1 MSKYVNGPSIDVEQL
16 KRDVLASITV
26 PNPETIKE
34 DILKAIPSIPNYTV
48 SLEEDTLVLTK
59 EGDTSYR
66 KTIDLSKYKDPTV
79 NVEQIKNEI
88 LSAVDTKIPTS
99 ESIKN
104 AVLTEVNPKLIDK
117 ENLKTEIL
125 SAIPS
130 SPNYTLSLDDNTLKL
145 GKEGDDSYSKTID
158 LSKYNTNVESL
169 LGDIATSSSDIT
181 DGGYLSR
188 INDLGTVLLM
198 SGMSLTGKLSDNK
211 SYIELLVSVSDA
223 VYDKYFPTYTKKPP
237 RKRIGYIAIAE
248 LHKAMESN
256 NLSLE
261 SILRNIQTV
270 NSKLNSREV
279 DRLVS
284 DLAEIIYYAAPEL
297 KYELNRDNTILNLV
311 YEPTSEAMKYFP
323 NETNKTQH
331 LIVASMTR
339 DTLKTL
345 LGPISATDN
354 HTLSLDDNTLKLGKE
369 SDPNYSKTVD
379 LSKYVNDPP
388 VDVEQLKRDVLGAI
402 PSMPNYTLSIKGNTL
417 KLSKEGD
424 DSYSKTVI
432 LPVSSNGSSVDIE
445 QLKKDIVASMTES
458 NERAIK
464 EEVSRVIPTA
474 NTSYIEAHGRPDK
487 KDELNNARFGTTY
500 VDLDRTDGAYIWMKK
515 TKWTVIEGDTGEI
528 DFDQSLISDCKIRR
542 INNTVIISPKTYM
555 DNTIQRELFYI
566 SNIDN
571 TKSAA
576 SGHYDKKGFTPITR
590 TYIPITWIYDE
601 SQSSDLS
608 WSTIIKEDMYKYVAY
623 SGRFIFNKAIDP
635 SELAIVFQPDFGVF
649 PNNNLQNDEEHFAIG
664 MALNDSFTI
673 LHQNLTYETDDS
685 WPELSN

>member
-1 MSKYVNGPSIDVEQL
+1 MEQL

-158 LSKYNTNVESL
+158 LSKYLMSPRSL
-169 LGDIATSSSDIT
+169 LNSISKYSVNVSDGAFLTTMYELRTI
-181 DGGYLSR
+181 
-188 INDLGTVLLM
+188 LLM
-198 SGMSLTGKLSDNK
+198 SGVEIEATISDDK
-211 SYIELLVSVSDA
+211 SSINLVFSVDDNI
-223 VYDKYFPTYTKKPP
+223 YNDYFPNYTKKPP
-237 RKRIGYIAIAE
+237 KHTFARIPIYKLSNAIASYGSANISDILNTIKRLSSNHPSGE
-248 LHKAMESN
+248 LDE
-256 NLSLE
+256 
-261 SILRNIQTV
+261 
-270 NSKLNSREV
+270 
-279 DRLVS
+279 LVS
-284 DLAEIIYYAAPEL
+284 DLAEVIYFAAPEL

-311 YEPTSEAMKYFP
+311 YEPSSDAMKYFP
-323 NETNKTQH
+323 NETNKTPH

-339 DTLKTL
+339 DKLKTL

-379 LSKYVNDPP
+379 LSKYVNGPSI
-388 VDVEQLKRDVLGAI
+388 DVEQLKKDVLGAI
-402 PSMPNYTLSIKGNTL
+402 PSMPEYTLSIEGNTL
-417 KLSKEGD
+417 KLGKEGD
-424 DSYSKTVI
+424 NSYSKTVI

-445 QLKKDIVASMTES
+445 QLKRDIVASMAES
-458 NERAIK
+458 NKKTIK

-474 NTSYIEAHGRPDK
+474 NTSYIEGHGRPDK

-515 TKWTVIEGDTGEI
+515 TKWSVIEGDTGEI
-528 DFDQSLISDCKIRR
+528 DFNQTLLKYCKIRR
-542 INNTVIISPKTYM
+542 INNTVIISPYIEHENNLNR
-555 DNTIQRELFYI
+555 DVFYI
-566 SNIDN
+566 DDFVYDTDDDDTI
-571 TKSAA
+571 KA
-576 SGHYDKKGFTPITR
+576 SHSDQKGFSPMVR
-590 TYIPITWIYDE
+590 TVIPITWFH
-601 SQSSDLS
+601 DLS
-608 WSTIIKEDMYKYVAY
+608 QDRRSTWNEEMNSSSEKYVSY
-623 SGRFIFNKAIDP
+623 SGRFIVNKSTDQ
-635 SELAIVFQPDFGVF
+635 SKLAIIFQPDFGLF
-649 PNNNLQNDEEHFAIG
+649 PDHNDVYARTLKVD
-664 MALNDSFTI
+664 MSSNDSFHI
-673 LHQNLTYETDDS
+673 LAQNLTYETDES
-685 WPELSN
+685 WPELS